1 MLLFFAATQ
10 VRLGMTNPPYML
22 AQLPQIAAALKHPN
36 VFAFLHVPVQSGSDP
51 VRCELTYL
59 FLVSSVVVLSN
70 IPRFRSFYFANL
82 KRRSNVF
89 LHRTISRWAC
99 ILHDVCISGAPPN
112 EP

>member
-1 MLLFFAATQ
+1 MLFFLVPTQ

-59 FLVSSVVVLSN
+59 FFGVECCGRFVKYSEVSFVL
-70 IPRFRSFYFANL
+70 FCEL
-82 KRRSNVF
+82 
-89 LHRTISRWAC
+89 
-99 ILHDVCISGAPPN
+99 
-112 EP
+112 